1 MGLVLATEE
10 TGGGGTFCRG
20 SWQSLT
26 EDPRERT
33 PTGHDF
39 FLPTLDLLKK
49 DDLGIHTPSFD
60 DEDTLFEGPSAEI
73 RR

>member
-26 EDPRERT
+26 EDRNKFI
-33 PTGHDF
+33 D
-39 FLPTLDLLKK
+39 
-49 DDLGIHTPSFD
+49 
-60 DEDTLFEGPSAEI
+60 I
-73 RR
+73 RIY